1 MAYSCA
7 HSVNSTHF
15 ICFLFCFS
23 FWGGDTSSYNVQ
35 HIDIT
40 MLLLLKQKP
49 NFCGM
54 NQFVNARQTMKKGT
68 KESVKER

>member
-1 MAYSCA
+1 
-7 HSVNSTHF
+7 VK
-15 ICFLFCFS
+15 
-23 FWGGDTSSYNVQ
+23 DTSSYNVQ

-54 NQFVNARQTMKKGT
+54 NQFVNAWQTMEKGR
-68 KESVKER
+68 KESVKES